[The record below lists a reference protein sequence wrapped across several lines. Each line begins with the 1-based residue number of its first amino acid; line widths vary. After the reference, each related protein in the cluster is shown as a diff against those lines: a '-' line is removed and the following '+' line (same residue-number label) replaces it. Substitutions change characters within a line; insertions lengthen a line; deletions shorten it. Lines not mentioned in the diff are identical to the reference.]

1 MRVTVQ
7 VIVTSDDGKESI
19 RDLACIERE
28 ELTAESLGLSIADS
42 KKLLQSL
49 QEVIVEWQMKDYVE
63 SQRHCPDCG
72 KLRHGKGVHH
82 SAFRTVFGKIPVE
95 SPRFEHCLC
104 QDHESQSFSPLAV
117 LLPEK
122 TTPELLY
129 LETKWAA
136 LASYGMSV
144 KMFEDVLPL
153 DEPLQTVT
161 IRNHVLK
168 IAERLEATLGDER
181 GPFIEGCPRDW
192 GELPMPNGPLTVGI
206 DGGYV
211 KAQGMKQGWF
221 EVIAGKSILAF
232 KRDDED
238 PTPSSKTFA
247 FVQTYDEKPRRRLF
261 EVLKSQGMQM
271 NQQIEFLSD
280 GGDDVRDVQLYLSP
294 EADHLLDWFHV
305 TMRLT
310 TLTQT
315 AKGLQETSGDGDI
328 TLQADVLRDLERI
341 KWFLWHGNAFKA
353 LEVLG
358 SVESN
363 LEVEELTS
371 GNATASKL
379 YKAVLEF
386 ITYIKNNRR
395 FIPNY
400 GERYRNGERIST
412 GFVESTVN
420 QVVSKRMVKKQQM
433 RWSQRG
439 AHLLLQIRTRVLNG
453 EWEGSSVSGI
463 RGFARSANR
472 RQLKRVV
479 NDAAVL

>member
-1 MRVTVQ
+1 MKVTVQ
-7 VIVTSDDGKESI
+7 VVTIDAHGQESI
-19 RDLACIERE
+19 RELACIERE
-28 ELTAESLGLSIADS
+28 ELTAESLGLSVADS
-42 KKLLQSL
+42 KALLQSL
-49 QEVIVEWQMKDYVE
+49 QEVVVEWQMKTYLD

-72 KLRHGKGVHH
+72 KLRPSKGAHH
-82 SAFRTVFGKIPVE
+82 SAFRTVFGQIPVE
-95 SPRFEHCLC
+95 SPRLEHCPC
-104 QDHESQSFSPLAV
+104 QEHDTQSFSPLAV

-129 LETKWAA
+129 LETKWAS

-153 DEPLQTVT
+153 DAPLQTVT

-168 IAERLEATLGDER
+168 IAERLEGMLGDEN
-181 GPFIEGCPRDW
+181 GCYIEGCPRDW
-192 GELPMPNGPLTVGI
+192 GELPMPDGPLTVGI

-211 KAQGMKQGWF
+211 KAQGMEQGSF

-232 KRDDED
+232 RRDEEE
-238 PTPSSKTFA
+238 PIPSSKTFA
-247 FVQTYDEKPRRRLF
+247 FVQTYDDKPRRRLF
-261 EVLKSQGMQM
+261 EVLQSQGMQM

-305 TMRLT
+305 TMRIT

-315 AKGLQETSGDGDI
+315 AQGLPETSGEGNR

-341 KWFLWHGNAFKA
+341 KWFLWHGNTFKA
-353 LEVLG
+353 LQVLG

-363 LEVEELTS
+363 LEVEDLTS
-371 GNATASKL
+371 GNVTAARL
-379 YKAVLEF
+379 DKAVSEF
-386 ITYIKNNRR
+386 TTYIENNQG

-412 GFVESTVN
+412 GFVESTGHY
-420 QVVSKRMVKKQQM
+420 VVRKRMVKKQQM

-453 EWEGSSVSGI
+453 EWEETF
-463 RGFARSANR
+463 RQWYPGFRTQ
-472 RQLKRVV
+472 RQP
-479 NDAAVL
+479 AAA